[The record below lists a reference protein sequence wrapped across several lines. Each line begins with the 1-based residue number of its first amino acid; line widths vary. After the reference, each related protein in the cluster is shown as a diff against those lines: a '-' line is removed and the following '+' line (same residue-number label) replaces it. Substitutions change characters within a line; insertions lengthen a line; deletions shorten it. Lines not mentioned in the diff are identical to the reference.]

1 MRALAQWL
9 VRVAPAK
16 ARGEVG
22 IALVSNARMR
32 DLNGKYRHKNY
43 PADVLSFPGLSQNGL
58 PSSVSSAVEIFLGDI
73 AICLP
78 VARRQ
83 ARAAG
88 HTLEAELRI
97 LALHGLLHL
106 LGYDHERDQ
115 GQMERLEA
123 RLRKKGG
130 L

>member
-9 VRVAPAK
+9 VCVAPAR

-22 IALVSNARMR
+22 IALVSSARMR
-32 DLNGKYRHKNY
+32 DLNQKYRHKNY
-43 PADVLSFPGLSQNGL
+43 PTDVLSFPI
-58 PSSVSSAVEIFLGDI
+58 SSSASFAVEICLGDI
-73 AICLP
+73 VIARE

-88 HTLEAELRI
+88 HSLEAELRI

-115 GQMERLEA
+115 GQMERLET